1 MGFVV
6 QRVKCL
12 IRAFKINHDKQKKNF
27 VNYWA
32 QLDEKTVLEGH
43 NFIYAKCGLTNCK
56 IGRYTHIGN
65 ASIFIN
71 TMIGRNCSISD
82 HVEIIQGNH
91 PSRNF
96 VSTHGMFY
104 LNMEGKE
111 YCQNHKFEVHK
122 FIGETKE
129 NYVIIGNDVWI
140 GKGAKIMEGV
150 TIGDGAIVA
159 AYAVVTK
166 DVPPYAIVGGIPAK
180 IIRYRFDSKDI
191 EWLLELKW
199 WNKEPEWLIKYAK
212 YFDDI
217 KKLREALE

>member
-1 MGFVV
+1 
-6 QRVKCL
+6 
-12 IRAFKINHDKQKKNF
+12 
-27 VNYWA
+27 
-32 QLDEKTVLEGH
+32 
-43 NFIYAKCGLTNCK
+43 
-56 IGRYTHIGN
+56 
-65 ASIFIN
+65 
-71 TMIGRNCSISD
+71 
-82 HVEIIQGNH
+82 
-91 PSRNF
+91 
-96 VSTHGMFY
+96 MFY

-180 IIRYRFDSKDI
+180 LIRYRFDSKDI

-199 WNKEPEWLIKYAK
+199 WDKEPEWLIKYAK
-212 YFDDI
+212 YFDDV